1 MDKRKDVSEN
11 PLKVRGH
18 VGFLIFSH
26 LQHKIFIAETNKQ
39 KLNQF
44 EFFFVLETKKISEK
58 VAKQRNV
65 TWGHVQIFIGDCNIF
80 RFLLPSHKKFFR
92 VPLANVALV

>member
-44 EFFFVLETKKISEK
+44 ECFFVSATKKFSKK
-58 VAKQRNV
+58 VSKQRDL
-65 TWGHVQIFIGDCNIF
+65 TWGHVQIFTGDCNIF
-80 RFLLPSHKKFFR
+80 RALLPSHKKIFR
-92 VPLANVALV
+92 VPLANVALF